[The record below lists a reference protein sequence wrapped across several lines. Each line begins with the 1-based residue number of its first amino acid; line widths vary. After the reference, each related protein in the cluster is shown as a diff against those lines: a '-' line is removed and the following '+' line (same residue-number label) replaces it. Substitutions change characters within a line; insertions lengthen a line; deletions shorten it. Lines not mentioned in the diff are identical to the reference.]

1 MTKEKSTNL
10 KRLRQLRKNIV
21 ASWSKKME
29 GKKITEISKKSGV
42 SRATI
47 WAALNGYHLPNFN
60 TIDRIEAVLKHFKG

>member
-21 ASWSKKME
+21 ASWPKKME

-47 WAALNGYHLPNFN
+47 WAALNGYRLPNFN